1 MADDYTPEDFRDSVG
16 ETFDVDVDGEK
27 LSFVLDDFQDLPKGI
42 RDHGCFRLR
51 FRGPSD
57 PLIPQGLYSFA
68 REGSAYDIFI
78 VPIAQ
83 DQQGSTYE
91 AIFN

>member
-1 MADDYTPEDFRDSVG
+1 MADDYKPEDFRDSVG
-16 ETFDVDVDGEK
+16 ETFDVDANGET
-27 LSFVLDDFQDLPKGI
+27 LALLLDDFQDLPAGI
-42 RDHGCFRLR
+42 REQGSFRLR
-51 FRGPSD
+51 FKGPRE
-57 PLIPQGLYSFA
+57 PLVPQGMYSFA
-68 REGSAYDIFI
+68 RAGSAYDIFI

>member
-1 MADDYTPEDFRDSVG
+1 MADDYRPDDFRNSVG
-16 ETFDVDVDGEK
+16 DTFDVESEGGKVALE
-27 LSFVLDDFQDLPKGI
+27 LDHFQDLPAGI
-42 RDHGCFRLR
+42 REQGCFRLR
-51 FRGPSD
+51 FRGPRE
-57 PLIPQGLYSFA
+57 PLLSQGLYTF
-68 REGSAYDIFI
+68 EGDGASYDIFI

>member
-1 MADDYTPEDFRDSVG
+1 VADEYKPDDFRDSVG
-16 ETFDVDVDGEK
+16 ETFDVETDGERIAM
-27 LSFVLDDFQDLPKGI
+27 VLDDFQDLPAGV
-42 RDHGCFRLR
+42 REHGCFRLR
-51 FRGPSD
+51 FRGPAD
-57 PLIPQGLYSFA
+57 PMIPQGMYSFV
-68 REGSAYDIFI
+68 REGAAYDIFI